1 MLVFCSSQ
9 IGWRRYQLVSDSL
22 QKFFL
27 VGIDQRMSE
36 QRHEV
41 ICHDN
46 EIPTCLCCPEVICD
60 KVIDGEIIL
69 QFFYPKSVIRKW
81 QETFSNDRFGII
93 TPIILNKMMLSL
105 LFQNKVL
112 HLQRLTRCQCKIYWQ
127 GWIENLAMLKA
138 LYGLRREDIYT

>member
-1 MLVFCSSQ
+1 MDVLRGVRTLYISTMYIVDNQTVKNMYKPKSVIRISLCRTAKRNPLIFPIQIRMIVVFLVIQPNIECACLFSSQ

-69 QFFYPKSVIRKW
+69 QFFYPKSVIRK
-81 QETFSNDRFGII
+81 
-93 TPIILNKMMLSL
+93 
-105 LFQNKVL
+105 
-112 HLQRLTRCQCKIYWQ
+112 
-127 GWIENLAMLKA
+127 
-138 LYGLRREDIYT
+138 